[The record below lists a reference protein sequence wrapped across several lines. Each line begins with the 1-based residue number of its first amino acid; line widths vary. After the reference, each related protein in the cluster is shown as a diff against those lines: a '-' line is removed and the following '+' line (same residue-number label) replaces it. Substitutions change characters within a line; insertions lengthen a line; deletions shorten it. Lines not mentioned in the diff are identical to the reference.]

1 MEVNQI
7 VSMLSAQCARLNTAR
22 VITSDLGLICQARFS
37 SLSAESV
44 LLELLD
50 PPETGYFRPLSLCV
64 VSFNNGS
71 RHCIFL
77 SSVIHFKQDKQEEE
91 LQIGQ
96 LLLRIPS
103 DIIAAE
109 SRIAFRVPL
118 GRDTELR
125 VRVVDENGK
134 TWTPRP
140 IDISM
145 TGILI
150 EFPADDVPD
159 FQIDDRLQ
167 VELRMNNHVEQLEG
181 TVRRCEGRGYGVI
194 FPEVLRGA
202 EFDPP
207 AALRAIVNA
216 LERNWLRSRFPRAS
230 Y

>member
-1 MEVNQI
+1 MKENQI
-7 VSMLSAQCARLNTAR
+7 VSILSEQCARLNIAR

-44 LLELLD
+44 LFELLD
-50 PPETGYFRPLSLCV
+50 PPETAYFRPLSLSV
-64 VSFNNGS
+64 VSFNSGR

-77 SSVIHFKQDKQEEE
+77 SSVIHFKEDEEFR
-91 LQIGQ
+91 IGQ

-134 TWTPRP
+134 TWNPKP
-140 IDISM
+140 LDISM
-145 TGILI
+145 TGIMI
-150 EFPADDVPD
+150 EFPADDVPS
-159 FQIDDRLQ
+159 FQTDDWLQ
-167 VELRMNNHVEQLEG
+167 VELRMNDHVERLKG
-181 TVRRCEGRGYGVI
+181 FVRRCEGRGYGLI

-207 AALRAIVNA
+207 AEFRTIVNT

-230 Y
+230 H

>member
-1 MEVNQI
+1 METNQI
-7 VSMLSAQCARLNTAR
+7 VSMLGAQCARLNTAR
-22 VITSDLGLICQARFS
+22 IITSDLGLLCQARFS
-37 SLSAESV
+37 ALSAESI
-44 LLELLD
+44 LFELLD
-50 PPETGYFRPLSLCV
+50 PPETAYFRPLSLSV
-64 VSFNNGS
+64 VSFNSGS

-77 SSVIHFKQDKQEEE
+77 SSVIHFKEDEEFR
-91 LQIGQ
+91 IGQ

-134 TWTPRP
+134 TWTPRA
-140 IDISM
+140 INISM

-150 EFPADDVPD
+150 EFPADDVPG
-159 FQIDDRLQ
+159 FQTDDWLQ
-167 VELRMNNHVEQLEG
+167 VELRMNDHVERLKG
-181 TVRRCEGRGYGVI
+181 FVRRCEGRGYGLI
-194 FPEVLRGA
+194 FPEVLQGA

-207 AALRAIVNA
+207 AALRTIVNT
-216 LERNWLRSRFPRAS
+216 LERNWLRSRFPGAS